1 MPENINIPDSNI
13 TTELSFR
20 NLILMNMQQ
29 LTNFPYIENDFDAL
43 TDYELLCLVV
53 KYLNDVIS
61 NQNEQN
67 ASITRLYNSF
77 LALQDYINGAK
88 DELEDAFNELDTYVR
103 TFFANLDV
111 QEEIDNKLDEM
122 VEDGTLPEI
131 IADYLNSK
139 AIFGFDNVESMK
151 NATNLIDGSYAQTLG
166 YYTKN
171 DGGKALYKIRTI
183 TNEDVVNNGSI
194 ISLNNTT
201 LIAEL
206 VKDTMVNVKQFGAY
220 GDNNHDDTLAFQN
233 AINYINENGTIYVP
247 KGEYIISSTLNTKS
261 SISIIGCEDVP
272 KIIFTN
278 TGTLFSISGHNNS
291 NTEYET
297 RPRDSSS
304 EFKPILK
311 QLCLTTGLTSGHGKN
326 DTIAISFD
334 TTSDTIM
341 ARGFMENV
349 HIWHF
354 DIGMLIGKY
363 HFYLMNFIRVNFTFN
378 NTAIKTNAE
387 RVDSGEKI
395 SITDGLFDSN
405 KVCIEFTGSDYD
417 MNILNTSIDFNDC
430 FLYSS
435 GNVVDDSRKIV
446 IDGCHYETNSAD
458 YVYNQN
464 NPHGFLFGI
473 LNGTSIFITN
483 SKFST
488 RSADTLFFSAGKS
501 GGTYIHFENNRIE
514 FKAGYYNDVEV
525 VPYLYYFN
533 SDDNFIVTAKNN
545 DSVVFTKP
553 LSFHQAINSV
563 PGISY
568 PYAIGTATRSNA
580 SIIMDSANQNTNIYV
595 SSDELTNVASYNIT
609 AKNNKTGYKGLQFI
623 PTDINS
629 PVKVIVSEGTFTPIH
644 EKETR
649 RVCIATTN
657 CSKVEYQI
665 AYFDENHT
673 RTHTDSYYVALDNNT
688 ITNQTLIIPHCPAI
702 NKTNNYLT
710 DKYIKVYARLTSIS
724 GYTPEL
730 NALVVYTI

>member
-1 MPENINIPDSNI
+1 MSIQTNTLPGNPQIEVIKSGKTGLFTNYIYKAIPLAFDESMSYYETLCGLLHYLKNVI
-13 TTELSFR
+13 IPTVNNNANAVAELQ
-20 NLILMNMQQ
+20 NLYEQ
-29 LTNFPYIENDFDAL
+29 L
-43 TDYELLCLVV
+43 
-53 KYLNDVIS
+53 
-61 NQNEQN
+61 
-67 ASITRLYNSF
+67 R
-77 LALQDYINGAK
+77 
-88 DELEDAFNELDTYVR
+88 TYVNDYF
-103 TFFANLDV
+103 TNLDV
-111 QEEIDNKLDEM
+111 QEEINNKLDKM
-122 VEDGTLPEI
+122 VEDGTLDQI
-131 IADYLNSK
+131 IEQYLNST
-139 AIFGFDNVESMK
+139 AIWGFDTVADMK
-151 NATNLIDGSYAQTLG
+151 NATNLINGSFAQTLG
-166 YYTKN
+166 YYNKN
-171 DGGKALYKIRTI
+171 DGGGALYKIRNI

-194 ISLNNTT
+194 ISLNNNT

-206 VKDTMVNVKQFGAY
+206 IKNTTINVKQFGAY

-247 KGEYIISSTLNTKS
+247 KGEYIISSTLTTKS

-278 TGTLFSISGHNNS
+278 TGKLFSISGHINS

-297 RPRDSSS
+297 KPRDSSS

-311 QLCLTTGLTSGHGKN
+311 QLCLTTGLTSGHGKS

-334 TTSDTIM
+334 TTNDTIM
-341 ARGFMENV
+341 ARGFIENV

-363 HFYLMNFIRVNFTFN
+363 HFYLMNFIRVNFTWN

-387 RVDSGEKI
+387 RKDSGEKI

-405 KVCIEFTGSDYD
+405 KVCIEFTGPDYD

-435 GNVVDDSRKIV
+435 GNVIDDSRKIV

-473 LNGTSIFITN
+473 LQGTSIFITN

-514 FKAGYYNDVEV
+514 FKAGYYNNVEV

-533 SDDNFIVTAKNN
+533 SDDNFIVNAKNN

-553 LSFHQAINSV
+553 LTFKQAINSV
-563 PGISY
+563 PGITY
-568 PYAIGTATRSNA
+568 PIAKGVATKNNQN
-580 SIIMDSANQNTNIYV
+580 IIIDSSNQNTNIYI
-595 SSDELTNVASYNIT
+595 SPDELTNVKSYNIT

-629 PVKVIVSEGTFTPIH
+629 PVKVIISEGTFTPIH
-644 EKETR
+644 AEQTK
-649 RVCIATTN
+649 RVCLATTN

-673 RTHTDSYYVALDNNT
+673 RTHTDTYYVALDNNT

-702 NKTNNYLT
+702 NKTNNYLN
-710 DKYIKVYARLTSIS
+710 DKYIKVYARLTSIP